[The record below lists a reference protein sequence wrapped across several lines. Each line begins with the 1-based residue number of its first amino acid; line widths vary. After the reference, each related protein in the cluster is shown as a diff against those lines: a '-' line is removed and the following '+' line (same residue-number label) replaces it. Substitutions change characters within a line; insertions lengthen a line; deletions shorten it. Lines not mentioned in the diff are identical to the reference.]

1 MTDNNWAP
9 PAIAVEPVNHFHTIY
24 MRLAAMSDA
33 LIHEASSRDDILRN
47 PVFGELIGSI
57 AELSNLSAR
66 MTVKLEG
73 IRRDFPELWQIWR
86 RASRHEPT
94 KNDAET

>member
-1 MTDNNWAP
+1 MATNRTWVP
-9 PAIAVEPVNHFHTIY
+9 PATAVAPVNHFHTIY
-24 MRLAAMSDA
+24 MHLGAMSNA
-33 LIHEASSRDDILRN
+33 LIHEASTHDDILKN

-73 IRRDFPELWQIWR
+73 IRRDFPELWEIWQ
-86 RASRHEPT
+86 RASQHEPT
-94 KNDAET
+94 AEDGL

>member
-1 MTDNNWAP
+1 MGTNNTWVP
-9 PAIAVEPVNHFHTIY
+9 PAAAVEPVNHFHTIY

-33 LIHEASSRDDILRN
+33 LIHEVSTREDILKN

-73 IRRDFPELWQIWR
+73 IRRDFPELWEIWQ
-86 RASRHEPT
+86 RASQNEPT
-94 KNDAET
+94 GEDEL

>member
-1 MTDNNWAP
+1 MGTNNTWVP
-9 PAIAVEPVNHFHTIY
+9 PATAAGPVNHFHTIY

-33 LIHEASSRDDILRN
+33 LIHQASTRDDILKN

-73 IRRDFPELWQIWR
+73 IRRDFPELWEIWQ
-86 RASRHEPT
+86 RASQHEPT
-94 KNDAET
+94 GESEL

>member
-1 MTDNNWAP
+1 MATNKTWVP
-9 PAIAVEPVNHFHTIY
+9 PAAAVVPVNHFHTIY

-33 LIHEASSRDDILRN
+33 LIHEASTRDDILKN
-47 PVFGELIGSI
+47 LVFGELIGSI

-73 IRRDFPELWQIWR
+73 IRRDFPDLWEIWQ
-86 RASRHEPT
+86 RASQHEPT
-94 KNDAET
+94 NEGRL

>member
-1 MTDNNWAP
+1 MATNRTWVP
-9 PAIAVEPVNHFHTIY
+9 PATAVEPVNHFHTIY

-33 LIHEASSRDDILRN
+33 LIHEASTRDDVLKN

-73 IRRDFPELWQIWR
+73 IRRDFPDLWEIWQ
-86 RASRHEPT
+86 RASRCERT
-94 KNDAET
+94 AEDGL

>member
-1 MTDNNWAP
+1 MATNKTWVP
-9 PAIAVEPVNHFHTIY
+9 PATAVAPVNHFHTIY

-33 LIHEASSRDDILRN
+33 LIHEASTREDILKN

-73 IRRDFPELWQIWR
+73 IRRDFPDLWEIWQ
-86 RASRHEPT
+86 RASQHEPT
-94 KNDAET
+94 NEGRL

>member
-1 MTDNNWAP
+1 MAMNKTWVP
-9 PAIAVEPVNHFHTIY
+9 PATAAAPVNHFHTIY

-33 LIHEASSRDDILRN
+33 LIHEASTREDILKN
-47 PVFGELIGSI
+47 PVFGELIGNI

-73 IRRDFPELWQIWR
+73 IRRDFPDLWEIWQ
-86 RASRHEPT
+86 RASQHEPT
-94 KNDAET
+94 KEGGL

>member
-1 MTDNNWAP
+1 MPDKNWVP
-9 PAIAVEPVNHFHTIY
+9 PAVAVEPVNHFHTIY

-33 LIHEASSRDDILRN
+33 LIHEPSSREEILRN
-47 PVFGELIGSI
+47 PVFGELIASI

-73 IRRDFPELWQIWR
+73 IRRDFPELWEIWQ
-86 RASRHEPT
+86 RASRHGPT
-94 KNDAET
+94 GDGVKG

>member
-1 MTDNNWAP
+1 MATNEAWVP
-9 PAIAVEPVNHFHTIY
+9 STTAVAPVNHFHIIY

-33 LIHEASSRDDILRN
+33 LIHQASTRDDILKN

-73 IRRDFPELWQIWR
+73 IRRDFPDLWEIWQ
-86 RASRHEPT
+86 RASHHEPT
-94 KNDAET
+94 AEDGL

>member
-1 MTDNNWAP
+1 MGTNNTWVP
-9 PAIAVEPVNHFHTIY
+9 PATSAGPVNHFHTIY

-33 LIHEASSRDDILRN
+33 LIHQASTREDILKN

-73 IRRDFPELWQIWR
+73 IRRDFPELWEIWQ
-86 RASRHEPT
+86 RASQHEP
-94 KNDAET
+94 NGEDGL